1 MVAPLVAPVVAGGG
15 GAAAAGGLGGM
26 MAPLMALSAGTG
38 LLSLATNAE
47 ERKRQAA
54 AAEHQR
60 KLDILQSIISIAGGK
75 GPMGIDATPNITP
88 SNAGQAI
95 GGISNDLM
103 NILATDSA
111 MKNDTARAAAAA
123 AQTQQN
129 PASSTS
135 WWDAFASKR

>member
-1 MVAPLVAPVVAGGG
+1 MVPAAVAP
-15 GAAAAGGLGGM
+15 AAAGGLGGLM
-26 MAPLMALSAGTG
+26 VPLLALSAGTG
-38 LLSLATNAE
+38 LLSVATNAAD
-47 ERKRQAA
+47 RKKQEA
-54 AAEHQR
+54 AAERQR

-95 GGISNDLM
+95 GGVGNDML

-111 MKNDTARAAAAA
+111 MKSEAARAAAAA

-129 PASSTS
+129 PASSTN
-135 WWDAFASKR
+135 WWDAFASKG

>member
-1 MVAPLVAPVVAGGG
+1 MTDPMSGLMIPMLAMSAGGN
-15 GAAAAGGLGGM
+15 M
-26 MAPLMALSAGTG
+26 LSM
-38 LLSLATNAE
+38 LTNASD
-47 ERKRQAA
+47 RKAQQAA
-54 AAEHQR
+54 ADRQR
-60 KLDILQSIISIAGGK
+60 KLDILQSIISIAGGR

-95 GGISNDLM
+95 GGISGDLM

-135 WWDAFASKR
+135 WWDAFARKG